1 MSISSAIDLAS
12 SGLRATQSGI
22 NVVSQNIANSNSVGY
37 TRRTLTVSQQV
48 TGNATSG
55 VVTNGV
61 SRALDTIVQKQLRLE
76 TAGAAY
82 TGVKADYATS
92 PDGLLDATSGT
103 GTLPSLMSSLT
114 ASVTS
119 LANNPASYT
128 NRTGVLSAASTIS
141 STLNSLS
148 SSVQTLRQNAEDGI
162 ARDVAQSNTLVS
174 KIAQLNGQMAS
185 DPASASS
192 AALQDQRDGLIDDLS
207 QYMDLKVT
215 PQANGSVSLST
226 TGGLLLVDGG
236 NATKLSFDAH
246 SALSADATYSADS
259 SKRTVGTITAT
270 TPAGATVDVLASGM
284 IRSGE
289 IAGFVEQ
296 RDETLTQTQTQLD
309 SLAAGLASALSNTP
323 VSGTAASN
331 GAASGYDLDLSSLQN
346 GNPITLSYTVG
357 GVAKTLTLVKSQ
369 SGAAAAAATASGPNV
384 VGVDFSGGL
393 ASAVSQIG
401 TALGSAFSVSNPSG
415 STLRILDDGAANT
428 TDVTGLSA
436 TATASS
442 LANGAT
448 QLPLFV
454 DSKTGLSYAG
464 YDADGSQLTGFASR
478 IGVNPAVTAN
488 VGALVTYSSS
498 TASGDSTRPAFLL
511 DALTNAN
518 QIFPSAAG
526 IGGSTGS
533 FNGTVSDFATQ
544 IVATQA
550 SNTTAA
556 TNLNDSQKVALSAI
570 QSRFSDASGVNIDN
584 EMTQLI
590 QLQTAYAANARVMT
604 AAKQMLDTLMS
615 VGT

>member
-22 NVVSQNIANSNSVGY
+22 DVVSQNIANSNSVGY

-82 TGVKADYATS
+82 TGVKASYATS
-92 PDGLLDATSGT
+92 LDGLLDATSGT
-103 GTLPSLMSSLT
+103 GTLPTLMSSLT

-185 DPASASS
+185 DPASAAS

-236 NATKLSFDAH
+236 NATRLSFDAH

-296 RDETLTQTQTQLD
+296 RDETLIQTQTQLD

-323 VSGTAASN
+323 VSGSAASN

-369 SGAAAAAATASGPNV
+369 SGAAAAAATGSGPNV
-384 VGVDFSGGL
+384 VGVDFSNGL

-436 TATASS
+436 TATATS
-442 LANGAT
+442 LANGST

-454 DSKTGLSYAG
+454 DSTTGLSYTG
-464 YDADGSQLTGFASR
+464 YDAGGSQLTGFASR

-488 VGALVTYSSS
+488 VASLVTYASN

-511 DALTNAN
+511 DALTSAN

-533 FNGTVSDFATQ
+533 FKGTVSDFATQ

-556 TNLNDSQKVALSAI
+556 TNLNDSQMVALSAI

>member
-12 SGLRATQSGI
+12 SGLRATQAGI
-22 NVVSQNIANSNSVGY
+22 DVVSQNIANSNSVGY
-37 TRRTLTVSQQV
+37 TRRTLTSSQQV
-48 TGNATSG
+48 TGNSTSG

-61 SRALDTIVQKQLRLE
+61 TRALDSIVQKQLRLE

-82 TGVKADYATS
+82 TGVKASYATS
-92 PDGLLDATSGT
+92 LDGLLDATSGT
-103 GTLPSLMSSLT
+103 GTLPSLVSSLT
-114 ASVTS
+114 ASITS
-119 LANNPASYT
+119 LADNPTSYT

-141 STLNSLS
+141 SSLNSLS

-162 ARDVAQSNTLVS
+162 SRDVTQSNTLVS

-185 DPASASS
+185 DPTSAAS

-207 QYMDLKVT
+207 QYLDLKVT
-215 PQANGSVSLST
+215 PQSNGSVSVST

-246 SALSADATYSADS
+246 SAISADSTYSADP

-309 SLAAGLASALSNTP
+309 SLAAGLASALSNKP

-346 GNPITLSYTVG
+346 GNPITLSYSVG
-357 GVAKTLTLVKSQ
+357 GAAKTLTLVKSQ
-369 SGAAAAAATASGPNV
+369 SGAAAAAATSSGPNV

-436 TATASS
+436 TATATS
-442 LANGAT
+442 LADGSS

-464 YDADGSQLTGFASR
+464 YTSSGSQLNGFASR

-488 VGALVTYSSS
+488 VGSLVTYSS
-498 TASGDSTRPAFLL
+498 TAASGDSTRPAFLL
-511 DALTNAN
+511 NALTSVN
-518 QIFPSAAG
+518 QVFPSAAG
-526 IGGSTGS
+526 IGGSSSS

-556 TNLNDSQKVALSAI
+556 TNLDDSQKVALSAI
-570 QSRFSDASGVNIDN
+570 QSRFTDTSGVNIDS

-590 QLQTAYAANARVMT
+590 QLQTAYAANARVLT
-604 AAKQMLDTLMS
+604 AAKQMLDTLLAAA
-615 VGT
+615 T